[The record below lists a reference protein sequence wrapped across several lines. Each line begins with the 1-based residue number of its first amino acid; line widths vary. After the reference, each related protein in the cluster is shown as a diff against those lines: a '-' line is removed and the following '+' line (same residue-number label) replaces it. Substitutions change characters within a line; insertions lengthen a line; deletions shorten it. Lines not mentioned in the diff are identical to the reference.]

1 MAEGERPQRITI
13 GFVGG
18 QALAARVVPDQLTKL
33 RNALGSD
40 GWYDLTTEDGTVA
53 VDLAK
58 VAYVIAEHEEHRVGF
73 GT

>member
-1 MAEGERPQRITI
+1 MAERERPQRITI
-13 GFVGG
+13 GFIGG
-18 QALAARVVPDQLTKL
+18 QALAARVVPDQLTQL
-33 RNALGSD
+33 RTALGSD

>member
-1 MAEGERPQRITI
+1 MAERERPQRITI

-18 QALAARVVPDQLTKL
+18 QILAARVAPDQLTQL
-33 RNALGSD
+33 RDALGSD
-40 GWYDLTTEDGTVA
+40 GWHDVTAEDGTVA

>member
-1 MAEGERPQRITI
+1 
-13 GFVGG
+13 
-18 QALAARVVPDQLTKL
+18 VVPDQLTQL
-33 RNALGSD
+33 RKALGSD